1 MEADDQR
8 VLFRSRLQIFR
19 DQNIDAD
26 GVLVDGFVAGAV
38 DVEGGELVRI
48 QGCG

>member
-8 VLFRSRLQIFR
+8 VLCHFRLQIFR
-19 DQNIDAD
+19 YENIDAD

-38 DVEGGELVRI
+38 DVEGGELLRI